1 MAPLINK
8 NFNLTVKKALAIDKE
23 EVSKSIC
30 SEFKQMDQLKVFE
43 PLQPSER
50 PTPGADLLPSLCT
63 IKQKAGTNG
72 APTKWKSRFVAGGH
86 RQTDASYTATSS
98 PTMSI
103 TSLYILC
110 NLLLEKDMQVAT
122 ADVVGA
128 YLNAEMTDEVFMR
141 IDKRLV
147 PYMVESNPQHKKMIR
162 PNGEIFVKLKKAL
175 YGCRQSGRLWY
186 DKISNILSSI
196 GFTKSR
202 FDECVFTLR
211 RQGQRPIIIGLYVD
225 DLWIMSHN
233 NEDEKWII
241 DQLKSKVNGMTINH
255 GDSIDY
261 LGMNFNFKVKDEISV
276 TAKGYTD
283 EVLRLHQTTGTV
295 ISPAND
301 DIFKVNDN
309 LPLLNDHQQGQM
321 RSSVH
326 KLLYLASRTRPDISV
341 PVNFL
346 CTRVLNYTLEDKF
359 KLNRVL
365 KYLNGTKNLGL
376 RFTKRGSIDIKVYAD
391 ASHGSHADGKGH
403 SGLLITLNDGPILFK
418 SSKQKI
424 TTLSS
429 SESELVCLSDSV
441 PSICGILDFLNEMK
455 AKVTSKVIFQDNMS
469 TIQMVKNARPTSQR
483 TKHINIRYFSVR
495 ERINKHNIDINHL
508 PTASMTA
515 DILTK
520 PLQGSLFRSLRQQ
533 ILNLRE

>member
-1 MAPLINK
+1 
-8 NFNLTVKKALAIDKE
+8 
-23 EVSKSIC
+23 
-30 SEFKQMDQLKVFE
+30 
-43 PLQPSER
+43 
-50 PTPGADLLPSLCT
+50 
-63 IKQKAGTNG
+63 
-72 APTKWKSRFVAGGH
+72 
-86 RQTDASYTATSS
+86 
-98 PTMSI
+98 MSI

-186 DKISNILSSI
+186 NKISKILSSI

-233 NEDEKWII
+233 NEDEKWIL

-261 LGMNFNFKVKDEISV
+261 LGMNFDFKVKDEISV

-455 AKVTSKVIFQDNMS
+455 AKVTSKIIFQDNMS

-495 ERINKHNIDINHL
+495 ERINKHNIEINHL

-520 PLQGSLFRSLRQQ
+520 PLQGSLFRSLRQR

>member
-1 MAPLINK
+1 
-8 NFNLTVKKALAIDKE
+8 
-23 EVSKSIC
+23 
-30 SEFKQMDQLKVFE
+30 
-43 PLQPSER
+43 
-50 PTPGADLLPSLCT
+50 
-63 IKQKAGTNG
+63 
-72 APTKWKSRFVAGGH
+72 
-86 RQTDASYTATSS
+86 
-98 PTMSI
+98 MSI

-110 NLLLEKDMQVAT
+110 NLLLEKGMQVAT

-141 IDKRLV
+141 IDKNLV
-147 PYMVESNPQHKKMIR
+147 PYMVQANPDHRRMIR

-175 YGCRQSGRLWY
+175 YGCKQSGRLWY
-186 DKISNILSSI
+186 DKISKILSSI

-211 RQGQRPIIIGLYVD
+211 RQGQLLGLYVD
-225 DLWIMSHN
+225 DIWIMTHGDK
-233 NEDEKWII
+233 DEEWII

-261 LGMNFNFKVKDEISV
+261 LGMNFDFKVKDEISV
-276 TAKGYTD
+276 TAKNYTE
-283 EVLRLHQTTGTV
+283 EVLKLHSTSGTAA
-295 ISPAND
+295 SPAND

-309 LPLLNDHQQGQM
+309 LPLLNDHQQSEM

-346 CTRVLNYTLEDKF
+346 CTRVMNYTLEDKF
-359 KLNRVL
+359 KMSRIL
-365 KYLNGTKNLGL
+365 KYLNGTKDL
-376 RFTKRGSIDIKVYAD
+376 RFTRKGTVDIKVYAD
-391 ASHGSHADGKGH
+391 ASHGSHVDGKGH

-441 PSICGILDFLNEMK
+441 PSICGILDFLNDMK
-455 AKVTSKVIFQDNMS
+455 MKVTSKVIFQDNLS

-483 TKHINIRYFSVR
+483 TKHINIRYFTVR
-495 ERINKHNIDINHL
+495 ERIEDHNIAITHL
-508 PTASMTA
+508 PTASMVA
-515 DILTK
+515 DVLTK
-520 PLQGSLFRSLRQQ
+520 PLQGSLFRSLRQR
-533 ILNLRE
+533 ILNLRD